1 MFASYESDHKKLSM
15 LNLGERKF
23 EKKNPR
29 KFCEILFELWT
40 CPLPLKPPD
49 YVHGDVAIS
58 DLSISAQT
66 LWQLLYL

>member
-15 LNLGERKF
+15 LYLGERKF
-23 EKKNPR
+23 EKKNP
-29 KFCEILFELWT
+29 ILFELWT

>member
-1 MFASYESDHKKLSM
+1 M
-15 LNLGERKF
+15 LYLGECKP
-23 EKKNPR
+23 EKNSR
-29 KFCEILFELWT
+29 KFCEIPFELWT

-66 LWQLLYL
+66 LW